1 MSASVHAGIPPPPG
15 SRHPPEWTP
24 PLEQTPPP
32 RKQTPPWSRHSPGS
46 RHPLEQTP
54 PRSRHPPEQTP
65 REQNPP
71 PPRDTGMHSCF
82 CSGFCFMTPG
92 TYHFQNK
99 IFVVCWWLL
108 RKIRSTVESSK
119 YATTK
124 GSTSV
129 TNKVRVDL
137 ILVGGFQ
144 NKLPF

>member
-1 MSASVHAGIPPPPG
+1 
-15 SRHPPEWTP
+15 
-24 PLEQTPPP
+24 
-32 RKQTPPWSRHSPGS
+32 
-46 RHPLEQTP
+46 
-54 PRSRHPPEQTP
+54 
-65 REQNPP
+65 
-71 PPRDTGMHSCF
+71 
-82 CSGFCFMTPG
+82 MTPG

-124 GSTSV
+124 GSSSL